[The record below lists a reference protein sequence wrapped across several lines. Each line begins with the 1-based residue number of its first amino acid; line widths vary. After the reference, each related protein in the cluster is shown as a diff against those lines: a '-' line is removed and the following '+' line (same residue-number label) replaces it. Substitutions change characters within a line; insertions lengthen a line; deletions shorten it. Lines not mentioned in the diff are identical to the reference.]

1 MTVLPLSSMLTY
13 AFMQRAFIVG
23 LLLALIIPCI
33 GTVTVLRRLSMIG
46 DALSHVSLAGVA
58 AGLVAGVNPV
68 VGSIIACVVA
78 GFSVDWIRRR
88 IPHYSEISIAI
99 VLSVG
104 VGLAGVLSGFVKNA
118 ADFNSFL
125 FGSIVAISDFE
136 LRLVVVV
143 SLAVMLVFGILYR
156 QLMSLA
162 FDEQLARLSGVSV
175 NVINVIFT
183 VLTALT
189 VAVAA
194 RTVGALIVS
203 SMLVVPVAA
212 GMQTGRSYRQTV
224 IWSTVY
230 AVLSTVVGLTTAYL
244 FGLKPGGTMVLSA
257 VALLIV
263 VFAVE
268 RARAR
273 LGRRKAMGEGRD
285 DPLRHHHESPG
296 EPCVAC
302 VHLTEDAEEGACD
315 PCLQWVDAS
324 LSEEAAG
331 YHSPGGHADGED
343 TCAAAPRGDEADDG
357 QATPPASR

>member
-1 MTVLPLSSMLTY
+1 MTTLSLSDMLTY
-13 AFMQRAFIVG
+13 TFMQRAFIVG

-68 VGSIIACVVA
+68 LGSIIACVVA

-99 VLSVG
+99 VLSIG

-136 LRLVVVV
+136 MYLVVGV
-143 SLAVMLVFGILYR
+143 SLAVMLAFSILYR

-175 NVINVIFT
+175 QVVNIIFT

-203 SMLVVPVAA
+203 SMLVLPVAA

-224 IWSTVY
+224 IWSIAY
-230 AVLSTVVGLTTAYL
+230 AVTSTTMGLTIAYL
-244 FGLKPGGTMVLSA
+244 FGLKPGGTIVLSA
-257 VALLIV
+257 VTLLIV
-263 VFAVE
+263 VFAIE
-268 RARAR
+268 KMREHTE
-273 LGRRKAMGEGRD
+273 RRKAIIEGAGNI
-285 DPLRHHHESPG
+285 LHHHRASD
-296 EPCVAC
+296 EPCAAC
-302 VHLTEDAEEGACD
+302 VHLAEDVEEGTCD
-315 PCLQWVDAS
+315 PCLQWIDTTV
-324 LSEEAAG
+324 SEEGLDGDNRRVATSSTR
-331 YHSPGGHADGED
+331 HGG
-343 TCAAAPRGDEADDG
+343 RADDEQG
-357 QATPPASR
+357 ITPPASK